1 MGFVA
6 RAAAIV
12 GAATLASIVSAT
24 LPTHAHAEKKKLH
37 KIGVDPR
44 QSGLDA
50 AFVDEEPRSDLDRFR
65 AHFGLDLVGWVR
77 QTPWPR
83 FVEGAPGPRDDAAA
97 LGYRRFG
104 LGFGLGHGFAD
115 AVVVGVRFEYELT
128 RNLQRTPGEAERAPK
143 ALGFSAMPY
152 LEIMLARREAFVRP
166 YFMVR
171 GGVGGSIVTTD
182 GSSPLENQLGS
193 TFSLLH
199 PSLGAGLG
207 AHAFITPEVS
217 LDGAFTVDHRWE
229 YARGPGALPNPE
241 AVAMGIEPVQR
252 RGRHDAF
259 GRRFSSALVLSISRW
274 F

>member
-12 GAATLASIVSAT
+12 GAAALASMVSLASSGE
-24 LPTHAHAEKKKLH
+24 AHAAKKKVH

-50 AFVDEEPRSDLDRFR
+50 AFVDEEPRSSLDRFR
-65 AHFGLDLVGWVR
+65 AHLELDLVNWIR

-83 FVEGAPGPRDDAAA
+83 FVDGAPGPRDDPAAV
-97 LGYRRFG
+97 GYRRLG
-104 LGFGLGHGFAD
+104 LGFGIGHGFAD
-115 AVVVGVRFEYELT
+115 TVVLGVRFEYELT
-128 RNLQRTPGEAERAPK
+128 RNLQRVPGQPERDPK
-143 ALGFSAMPY
+143 ALGLSAMPY

-182 GSSPLENQLGS
+182 GSSPVENAVGS
-193 TFSLLH
+193 TLSLLH
-199 PSLGAGLG
+199 PSLGAGVG
-207 AHAFITPEVS
+207 AHAFITSEVS
-217 LDGAFTVDHRWE
+217 VDGAFTVDHRWE
-229 YARGPGALPNPE
+229 YARGPGALPDPE
-241 AVAMGIEPVQR
+241 AVAMGTEPVQR

-259 GRRFSSALVLSISRW
+259 GRRFNTALVFSVSRW